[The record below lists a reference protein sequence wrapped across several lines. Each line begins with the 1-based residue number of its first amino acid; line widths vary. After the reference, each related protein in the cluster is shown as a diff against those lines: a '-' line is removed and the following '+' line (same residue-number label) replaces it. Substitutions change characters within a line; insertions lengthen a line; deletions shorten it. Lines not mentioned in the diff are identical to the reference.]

1 VNITVITVGSRG
13 DVQPYVALAAG
24 LKAAGHDVQLATHR
38 NFEPLIRGRGLEF
51 APVEGNPRAAV
62 ESDLGQE
69 WLATGSNA
77 LAFVR
82 HMARIMRPMMAQA
95 ARDCLDASRHA
106 DLIIY
111 SMLGWLAA
119 HHLTEHLGVPGMA
132 AYLQPAHPT
141 RAFPPI
147 TDVSRIKLGGRYN
160 RLTYLV
166 GEQVFWLV
174 FRTGVNE
181 ARREVLGLP
190 PLPLRAPFPEARR
203 RGAPA
208 LYGYSPTVLP
218 KPSDW
223 PDWVRVTGYWFL
235 DRTADWR
242 PAPELVRFLES
253 GPPPVYVGF
262 GSMHAR
268 SAPSLTATVVEALR
282 RTGQRGILLSGWGA
296 LTDTGLPDGI
306 TAVDSVPHDWL
317 FPQTAAVVHHAGA
330 GTTGA
335 GLRAGVPTVAIPFF
349 ADQPFW
355 ARRVF
360 DLGAGPRPIPLKRL
374 TAERLAGAVQIAVQD
389 ESVRARAAEVGEAI
403 RAEDG
408 VAQAVEAVEEL
419 RARS

>member
-1 VNITVITVGSRG
+1 
-13 DVQPYVALAAG
+13 
-24 LKAAGHDVQLATHR
+24 
-38 NFEPLIRGRGLEF
+38 
-51 APVEGNPRAAV
+51 
-62 ESDLGQE
+62 
-69 WLATGSNA
+69 
-77 LAFVR
+77 
-82 HMARIMRPMMAQA
+82 
-95 ARDCLDASRHA
+95 
-106 DLIIY
+106 
-111 SMLGWLAA
+111 
-119 HHLTEHLGVPGMA
+119 
-132 AYLQPAHPT
+132 
-141 RAFPPI
+141 
-147 TDVSRIKLGGRYN
+147 VS

-408 VAQAVEAVEEL
+408 VAQAVEADPGPQSTIVSTMTRTHTGPSSASSGHSPSHTSCTDRHDPQSVAVQRPEDADAVPSRSQSGTRREDVEHGVGRERDHPGKQHPL
-419 RARS
+419 VQRYPQLPDRDPPHQRQHANEHQ